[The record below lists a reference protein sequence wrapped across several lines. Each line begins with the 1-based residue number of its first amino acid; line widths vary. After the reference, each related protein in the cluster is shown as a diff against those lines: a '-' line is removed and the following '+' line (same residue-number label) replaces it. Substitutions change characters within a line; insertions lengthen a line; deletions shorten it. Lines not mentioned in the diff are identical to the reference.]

1 MNHSKITWA
10 VFLVLLISICFN
22 ISSLATD
29 LDSKQKRSKVPF
41 KRHLPWLNILAF
53 LRNGSFPYICLSWE
67 HPLLTSLWIPMPSTS
82 IITSKPYYKTESFRP
97 YELAGRLMHLH
108 SSTASDL
115 RPSLLIVNFEIEMWI
130 IFLPGSSSLITLNLA
145 LTIYKD
151 GRFLLIPNDWQRL
164 TFFYIKTHNSCIS
177 KRCD

>member
-1 MNHSKITWA
+1 MPFMRT
-10 VFLVLLISICFN
+10 
-22 ISSLATD
+22 SSLD
-29 LDSKQKRSKVPF
+29 FFVNSD
-41 KRHLPWLNILAF
+41 AF
-53 LRNGSFPYICLSWE
+53 NVHHYVKT
-67 HPLLTSLWIPMPSTS
+67 LLE
-82 IITSKPYYKTESFRP
+82 TESFRP

-108 SSTASDL
+108 SSTAPDL

-151 GRFLLIPNDWQRL
+151 GRFLLITNDWRRL

-177 KRCD
+177 KRCDVFFEFWHLTPTGLPWDDAANCFFQIISGV